1 MSTPFKPEMTEIF
14 FTNVAPAI
22 NFASMTSF
30 VDHGCGATGVMS
42 GWFIKQLQPS
52 GTVYFSDIM
61 ESAIE
66 STAAVLRR
74 IAAEQDKA
82 VALKPVLVRSTRNAE
97 DILAALPAD
106 GIDLLV
112 SNLAQFPLPHP
123 AEDGYF
129 VGQDGRDMIAP
140 TLTAVLPH
148 CLRSDGAAYLSW
160 TELSDLSQTLQQAVA
175 VGLQAEVV
183 AAGEF
188 PLYEKTWRQEYMR
201 HLDQLA
207 CPEDKL
213 LEQFRTA
220 RTANRSTFT
229 GTEPTLHAGRLAENN
244 QEQ

>member
-1 MSTPFKPEMTEIF
+1 VSTPFKPEMTEIF
-14 FTNVAPAI
+14 FTDVAPSI
-22 NFASMTSF
+22 DFASMTSF

-42 GWFIKQLQPS
+42 SWFIKQLRQP
-52 GTVYFSDIM
+52 GTIYFSDIM

-74 IAAEQDKA
+74 VAEEEDKA
-82 VALKPVLVRSTRNAE
+82 VALEPVPVRDTE
-97 DILAALPAD
+97 DILSALPVD
-106 GIDLLV
+106 GIDLLI

-129 VGQDGRDMIAP
+129 VGKNGRDMIEP

-148 CLRSDGAAYLSW
+148 CLRPDGAGYLSW
-160 TELSDLSQTLQQAVA
+160 TELSDLSKTLQQAQA
-175 VGLQAEVV
+175 AGLQAEVV

-188 PLYEKTWRQEYMR
+188 PLYEKTWRQEYMQY
-201 HLDQLA
+201 LDKLV
-207 CPEDKL
+207 CPEDEL

-229 GTEPTLHAGRLAENN
+229 GTERPYMLGGWLKATRKTAIR
-244 QEQ
+244 